1 MTLCGKRA
9 LAGLLI
15 VLGTAFGTAP
25 VRAADATPLRT
36 HSLAFQAE
44 LAATNKPTGVPPF
57 DVHTGRFVEPPPTG
71 FTEEEYRAAVKQSIL
86 DEIDRRASSG
96 SFQGLD
102 PEGVRRAILDGLER
116 ENLDRD
122 TDAREAAASLWY
134 SRTPPADIPPPPVPP
149 RRFEVSDLPG
159 LYQHVL
165 IVAFVIGVSGAMA
178 AIQQRVTTAEGG
190 R

>member
-1 MTLCGKRA
+1 MTLFGTRA

-15 VLGTAFGTAP
+15 VLGTAFGTASL
-25 VRAADATPLRT
+25 RAADATPLRT

-44 LAATNKPTGVPPF
+44 LAATEKPTGVPPF

-71 FTEEEYRAAVKQSIL
+71 FTEEEYRAAVKRSIL
-86 DEIDRRASSG
+86 DEIERRASSG

-122 TDAREAAASLWY
+122 TDAREAFAALWY
-134 SRTPPADIPPPPVPP
+134 SRTPPTDIPPPPVSP

-165 IVAFVIGVSGAMA
+165 VMAFVIGVSGAAA
-178 AIQQRVTTAEGG
+178 AIQQRVTREEG
-190 R
+190 RR